1 MRPLWVSQKKETIK
15 MNASRWR
22 CGGVALEN
30 VACIFE
36 TKLRPLIICK
46 SSV

>member
-1 MRPLWVSQKKETIK
+1 MGFPQEGSDQ
-15 MNASRWR
+15 MNASRRR

-30 VACIFE
+30 AACVFE